1 MITDTLFPQLQSASL
16 GVCALS
22 LDQRIVFWNR
32 SAERILGFLSRAV
45 VGSRCSDV
53 MKGNESCL
61 LTPEC
66 AHGCSS
72 MRYLRSG
79 LIPPPTQA
87 RMLTSSGQRKWVSIN
102 PAVVSTP
109 LEGGPFLLYL
119 FEEIGEGEVSHS
131 VHDAAGASEHYEDS
145 DDGEGF
151 LELRP
156 VGREGAYLSRRELE
170 VLRLVA
176 LGWETT
182 RIANQLDISQHTV
195 RNHIRNLRNKLSAST
210 KLDAVV
216 KGLRLGIISVANIAQ

>member
-1 MITDTLFPQLQSASL
+1 
-16 GVCALS
+16 
-22 LDQRIVFWNR
+22 
-32 SAERILGFLSRAV
+32 
-45 VGSRCSDV
+45 
-53 MKGNESCL
+53 
-61 LTPEC
+61 
-66 AHGCSS
+66 

-119 FEEIGEGEVSHS
+119 FEEIREAAVSRSVRNSGSALDSSESTEVGEDYLEPQANLAGES
-131 VHDAAGASEHYEDS
+131 A
-145 DDGEGF
+145 
-151 LELRP
+151 
-156 VGREGAYLSRRELE
+156 LSRRELE

-176 LGWETT
+176 LGWETR
-182 RIANQLDISQHTV
+182 RIANQLTISSHTV

-216 KGLRLGIISVANIAQ
+216 KGLRLGIISVGRPAR